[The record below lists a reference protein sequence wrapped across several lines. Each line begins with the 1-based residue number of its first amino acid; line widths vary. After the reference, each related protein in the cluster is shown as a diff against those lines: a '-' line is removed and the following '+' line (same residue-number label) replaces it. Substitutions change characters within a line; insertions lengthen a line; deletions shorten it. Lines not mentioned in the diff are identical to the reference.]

1 MTRKDKR
8 QSKTKKERME
18 GKPEKDGKSKKK

>member
-18 GKPEKDGKSKKK
+18 GNSEKDGKSKKK